1 MNENLLVKN
10 VRLVC
15 LVLAMGTWSWN
26 GAAQTPVINE
36 LMASNDLAHY
46 DDFFEFDDWVEI
58 YNPGGLVQLAGVPFV
73 RRPQQPDQIHHSRH
87 GSRDDLLDPR

>member
-1 MNENLLVKN
+1 MNVILLVKN

-58 YNPGGLVQLAGVPFV
+58 YNPGGLVQLAGYHLSDDPNNLTKYTIPEIQG
-73 RRPQQPDQIHHSRH
+73 RPS
-87 GSRDDLLDPR
+87 

>member
-15 LVLAMGTWSWN
+15 LVLAMGMWSWN

-58 YNPGGLVQLAGVPFV
+58 YNPV
-73 RRPQQPDQIHHSRH
+73 
-87 GSRDDLLDPR
+87 DLFNWPGTICPTTPTT